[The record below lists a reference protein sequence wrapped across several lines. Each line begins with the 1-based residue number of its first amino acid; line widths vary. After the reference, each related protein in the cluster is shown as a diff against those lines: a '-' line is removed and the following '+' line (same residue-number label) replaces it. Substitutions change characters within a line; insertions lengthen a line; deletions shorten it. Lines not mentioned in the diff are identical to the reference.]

1 MDEQSFQQRIGFE
14 SVNYDVIQSEVKN
27 ILKGK
32 IFIGNYTSKQR
43 CDTLQSYRDL
53 IVVKSTAEPDL
64 IKCFKKTISVLHE
77 NFGKQIE
84 ADHIFVGITN
94 VPNSLMSAEPEDYS
108 IWTELGDGNSTLPFG
123 KYWFSIKSVKFRE
136 REIQI
141 RLKIVR
147 PVADT
152 DEKQTFTEKLKAATS
167 QNSDGTKKDTE
178 EGSNSVTEQWR
189 ALFNFWKKEISEFV
203 VWILSI
209 SINFHTIKEALRFVS
224 LLIVSLFAGSTTIV
238 KYLGI
243 FGIQL
248 VEKTSWLIHACT
260 PIALAIVDLFSKI
273 VGGLYLLL
281 AMIWKDSTGALR
293 RPPPNN
299 AIEDRRYQQKP
310 QAIGFERYQQY
321 DE

>member
-1 MDEQSFQQRIGFE
+1 MDELSFQQNIGFE
-14 SVNYDVIQSEVKN
+14 AVNYDVIQSEVKS

-32 IFIGNYTSKQR
+32 IFIGQYISKQR

-53 IVVKSTAEPDL
+53 IVVKSSAEPDL
-64 IKCFKKTISVLHE
+64 IKCLKKTISVLHE
-77 NFGKQIE
+77 NFGKHIQTN
-84 ADHIFVGITN
+84 HIFVGISS

-108 IWTELGDGNSTLPFG
+108 IWTELGDGSSTLPFG

-167 QNSDGTKKDTE
+167 QNSDGTKKSSK
-178 EGSNSVTEQWR
+178 EGTDSEIEKWK
-189 ALFNFWKKEISEFV
+189 ALFNFWKREISEFV

-209 SINFHTIKEALRFVS
+209 SINFHTIKEALRFIS

-248 VEKTSWLIHACT
+248 VEKTTWLIHACT
-260 PIALAIVDLFSKI
+260 PIALSIIDLFSKI
-273 VGGLYLLL
+273 VGGLFLLL
-281 AMIWKDSTGALR
+281 AMIWRDTAGAPR

-299 AIEDRRYQQKP
+299 AIEDRRYPQKR
-310 QAIGFERYQQY
+310 QAIGFEQYQY
-321 DE
+321 DK